1 MMTSGKIIMEKQTQL
16 INFNSGGIVE
26 MGTILAAITTTELEI
41 SFELVGNT
49 AASAVTG
56 WLICSSLR

>member
-16 INFNSGGIVE
+16 INFYTSGIVE

-41 SFELVGNT
+41 SFRLVGNT

-56 WLICSSLR
+56 